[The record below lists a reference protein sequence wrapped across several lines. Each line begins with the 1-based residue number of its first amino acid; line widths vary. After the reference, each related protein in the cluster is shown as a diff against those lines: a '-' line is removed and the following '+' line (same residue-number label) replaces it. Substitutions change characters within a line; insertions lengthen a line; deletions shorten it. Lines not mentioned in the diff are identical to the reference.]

1 MKKDKERQENKVVLP
16 KDKQQCQEPKAAN
29 PEKKQQA
36 AEKKEQKQ
44 PANETKKSE
53 KDTPLQSF
61 SNVCAIVLIIIL
73 CAVMGHQIGS
83 YRMERQKSEEYAVE
97 QEELEDQKEELEK
110 QKGQLEDKIE
120 EQERQFA
127 EEKDILERAG
137 KNLTYFLEMYDKL
150 QEVSYTKLDNE
161 KVLFVNIPISE
172 DEMLRNEYE
181 IYDNNNVPIYLKMSE
196 MEKIDEDTK
205 LYVHFFGMPEAWTV
219 ESISK
224 RSGDVYYFPYTNGS
238 ETYYCWKLS
247 TFGDRYCVEFNP
259 HNGEEPYYLTLW
271 WPGN

>member
-1 MKKDKERQENKVVLP
+1 MGKDKERQKSEVVLY
-16 KDKQQCQEPKAAN
+16 KEDKSQQCQEPKAAN
-29 PEKKQQA
+29 SEKKQQA

-44 PANETKKSE
+44 PANEPKKGE
-53 KDTPLQSF
+53 FTQFLLKTIGIFL
-61 SNVCAIVLIIIL
+61 IMLVLSI
-73 CAVMGHQIGS
+73 AS
-83 YRMERQKSEEYAVE
+83 YQKGADQKSEEYAVE
-97 QEELEDQKEELEK
+97 REELENQKE
-110 QKGQLEDKIE
+110 QLEDKIE

-137 KNLTYFLEMYDKL
+137 KNSTYFLEMYDKL

-205 LYVHFFGMPEAWTV
+205 LYVHFSGMPEAWTV

-247 TFGDRYCVEFNP
+247 TSTLSDRYCVKFNP